1 MRMEEDIITEKFSE
15 LRSLISD
22 YARQEIRDP
31 LTALVKWLSLGLLGM
46 LFLLVGISLA
56 SLGLLRLL
64 QNEFTTFGNS
74 LSFVPYIIVFATL
87 VILIAISINA
97 LRKRE

>member
-1 MRMEEDIITEKFSE
+1 MRTEEDIITEKFSE

-31 LTALVKWLSLGLLGM
+31 LTALVKWVSLGLLGM
-46 LFLLVGISLA
+46 LFLLVGIALA

-64 QNEFTTFGNS
+64 QNEITAFDNS
-74 LSFVPYIIVFATL
+74 LSFVPYVLVFATL
-87 VILIAISINA
+87 VVLIAISIKA
-97 LRKRE
+97 IRRRE